1 MPSLRRR
8 HKVPTETGLT
18 EAPETAHSRLTRRR
32 SQRTFYA
39 VTPTYWERYLARQ
52 TGRRDG
58 RRGTIPDPE
67 HGHTAHSHGIESKF
81 RTTAEI
87 EQIELAR
94 ILAKTDERRERLA
107 TELDLLHV
115 TLEAALDR
123 ATNAPEPASDPLV
136 PANVDERR
144 RHRARKRLEQSAT
157 ARLDAT
163 RTRQRELQIE
173 IAAIDV
179 LRSHQIHV
187 TDHRIHCDQM
197 SRQQLIDVYWRSYL
211 HTHPEQAD
219 VRAGYPIPQ
228 LALPALDAVATHHT
242 SNGRKS

>member
-123 ATNAPEPASDPLV
+123 ATNAPEPAIHSCQPTSTNDADIELESVSNSPQPLTSTPPVHGSASSRSKSRLSMSSV
-136 PANVDERR
+136 PI
-144 RHRARKRLEQSAT
+144 KSTSPIT
-157 ARLDAT
+157 AST
-163 RTRQRELQIE
+163 
-173 IAAIDV
+173 AI
-179 LRSHQIHV
+179 R
-187 TDHRIHCDQM
+187 
-197 SRQQLIDVYWRSYL
+197 
-211 HTHPEQAD
+211 
-219 VRAGYPIPQ
+219 
-228 LALPALDAVATHHT
+228 
-242 SNGRKS
+242 